1 MLWARDRYHDE
12 LDAKSYPDSSD
23 NGQPFSYDDAVSK
36 LNSDPSRPHLYEER
50 FFYMRDDA
58 WTIENTRRAIWHYT
72 LANGMGAWWGFYYQ
86 YTGTTLPPPPYPNPE
101 QLVTVNQ
108 FWANRF
114 LLDME
119 RANSLTDG
127 YCLKT
132 TTNDNYV
139 FYKEDTS
146 SVQMNLSG
154 MATAL
159 PAIAVDAKLGYA
171 EIDIG
176 TLSPTSQTWNAPY
189 VSDWAVA
196 VGDFD

>member
-1 MLWARDRYHDE
+1 
-12 LDAKSYPDSSD
+12 
-23 NGQPFSYDDAVSK
+23 
-36 LNSDPSRPHLYEER
+36 
-50 FFYMRDDA
+50 
-58 WTIENTRRAIWHYT
+58 
-72 LANGMGAWWGFYYQ
+72 
-86 YTGTTLPPPPYPNPE
+86 
-101 QLVTVNQ
+101 
-108 FWANRF
+108 RF

-139 FYKEDTS
+139 FYKEDTK

-154 MATAL
+154 MGTAL
-159 PAIAVDAKLGYA
+159 PAIAVDAKLNYA
-171 EIDIG
+171 EINIG